1 MSIPGPARGGS
12 DVSPA
17 SPVLTLRGVSK
28 AFGAVQALREVSV
41 DCREGE
47 IHALVGENGSGKS
60 TLLGIASGFLTPDE
74 GSVVI
79 GETEQR
85 RVSPAESRRLGL
97 GIAYQTYSHVLHL
110 SVGENLFLAAPSD
123 LRPTYGRM
131 NGWAAERLADFDLDI
146 SPGAPTGALSLA
158 ERQLLE
164 VVKALLPQ
172 PKVLLLDEPTTALGP
187 EDVERL
193 HALVHERSRA
203 GVGIV
208 YVSHRLPEVL
218 GIADRISVLR
228 DGVCQGTFDAASM
241 SEESLV
247 ALMIGRPL
255 QLAFPERHAREAER
269 VVLLAVSGLRGDR
282 FGPIDLEV
290 ASGEIVGI
298 AGAEGNGQV
307 QFLRALAGAERATGS
322 ATCDG
327 KELDSSSPVGP
338 LRAGVVLLSG
348 DRASES
354 LFPVLSVR
362 ANATIQVLRR
372 LGKLGFLSRRRER
385 RMVGDLVRRLSIRT
399 ASIEQPVQTLSGGN
413 QQKVSLTR
421 PFLRGNVRVI
431 LAEEPTQGVDV
442 ASRFDI
448 YGALREKAKEGVAT
462 IVKSSD
468 PLELAGLCD
477 RVIVMSRGRIVDEI
491 PGEELGERR
500 IVEAIVGSR
509 IGARTQADASPEE
522 SE

>member
-1 MSIPGPARGGS
+1 MSIPGPA
-12 DVSPA
+12 SPV
-17 SPVLTLRGVSK
+17 VLTLRGVSK

-41 DCREGE
+41 DCRAGE

-60 TLLGIASGFLTPDE
+60 TLLGIASGFLVPDE
-74 GSVVI
+74 GTVVV
-79 GETEQR
+79 GETERR
-85 RVSPAESRRLGL
+85 RVSPAESRRLRL
-97 GIAYQTYSHVLHL
+97 GIAYQTFSHVLHL
-110 SVGENLFLAAPSD
+110 SVAENLYLAAPPD

-131 NGWAAERLADFDLDI
+131 DRWAADQLAAFDLDI
-146 SPGAPTGALSLA
+146 PPSASTRTLSLA
-158 ERQLLE
+158 QRQLLE
-164 VVKALLPQ
+164 VVKALLAE

-187 EDVERL
+187 EDVDRL

-218 GIADRISVLR
+218 GIADRVSVLR
-228 DGVCQGTFDAASM
+228 DGVCQGTFEAASM

-255 QLAFPERHAREAER
+255 QLAFPERPEHEAGRE
-269 VVLLAVSGLRGDR
+269 VLLAVSGLRGDR

-290 ASGEIVGI
+290 VSGEIVGI

-307 QFLRALAGAERATGS
+307 QFLRALAGAERATGT

-327 KELDSSSPVGP
+327 KELDSRSPLGP

-348 DRASES
+348 ERASES

-362 ANATIQVLRR
+362 ANATIQILRR
-372 LGKLGFLSRRRER
+372 LGGLGFLNRRRER
-385 RMVGDLVRRLSIRT
+385 RTVVDLVRRLDIRA
-399 ASIEQPVQTLSGGN
+399 ASIEQSVQTLSGGN

-421 PFLRGNVRVI
+421 PFLRGDVKLI

-442 ASRFDI
+442 AARFDI
-448 YGALREKAKEGVAT
+448 YDALRAKAKDGVAT

-477 RVIVMSRGRIVDEI
+477 RVVVMSRGQIVDEI
-491 PGEELGERR
+491 PGDELGERR

-509 IGARTQADASPEE
+509 ASAREQATE
-522 SE
+522 SVQESV